1 MLEKLGLR
9 PVQPLNTSRCLFGEI
24 MDNPLRGSTV
34 NAVISDRTLR
44 NCVTVVSCQLARL
57 RLLPTAQTVNSG
69 DRDRRKMTAV
79 RPVQNWK
86 AYIEKRVGL
95 LGSVSEVSA
104 RQCLKAYCSTA
115 ITLSGSAREVRP
127 AQPEKECRSMY
138 VKLSGSVRAVRLL
151 QLLNELD
158 PIFVKA

>member
-1 MLEKLGLR
+1 
-9 PVQPLNTSRCLFGEI
+9 
-24 MDNPLRGSTV
+24 MDNPSRGSTA

-57 RLLPTAQTVNSG
+57 RLLPTAQAMNSG

-79 RPVQNWK
+79 SPVQNWK
-86 AYIEKRVGL
+86 ADMEKRVGL
-95 LGSVSEVSA
+95 LDSVSEVSP
-104 RQCLKAYCSTA
+104 RQCLNAYGLTE
-115 ITLSGSAREVRP
+115 ITLSGSAREVSPVQPQKEFRP
-127 AQPEKECRSMY
+127 MY
-138 VKLSGSVRAVRLL
+138 VKLSGSVIAVRLL

>member
-57 RLLPTAQTVNSG
+57 RLLPTAQAMNSG

-79 RPVQNWK
+79 SPVQNWK
-86 AYIEKRVGL
+86 ADMEKRVGL
-95 LGSVSEVSA
+95 LDSVSEVSP
-104 RQCLKAYCSTA
+104 RQCSNASRP
-115 ITLSGSAREVRP
+115 IFVTLSGIMREASP
-127 AQPEKECRSMY
+127 
-138 VKLSGSVRAVRLL
+138 
-151 QLLNELD
+151 
-158 PIFVKA
+158 